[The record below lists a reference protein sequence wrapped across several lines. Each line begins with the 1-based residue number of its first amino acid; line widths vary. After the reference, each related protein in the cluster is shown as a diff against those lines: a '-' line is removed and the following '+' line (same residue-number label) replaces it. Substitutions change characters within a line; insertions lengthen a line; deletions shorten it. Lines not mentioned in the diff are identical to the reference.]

1 MAVNESD
8 LHAYVDGMLPA
19 SSVAEVEQHLAS
31 HPEDAERVRAWRELS
46 GALRKAFDPVM
57 DEPVP
62 HRLVV
67 RPRRAWSRYA
77 IAAGLMVIGIATGW
91 VARGALFGLPLS
103 GNPPVALA
111 RQAAIAH
118 AVYSPEVRHPVEV
131 WAQQEDHLV
140 KWLSKRLGTT
150 LKCPSLGS
158 VGYDLVGGRLLSGSN
173 GPVAQFMFQ
182 DAKGARLTLYVTTQ
196 KVDSRPTAFRFS
208 QEGGV
213 AVFYWIDDK
222 YGYAL
227 SGEMGRTELLQVAN
241 VVYKQLNPEQ

>member
-19 SSVAEVEQHLAS
+19 SSVAEVELHLAS
-31 HPEDAERVRAWRELS
+31 CPEDAERVRAWREFN
-46 GALRKAFDPVM
+46 GALRKVFDPVV
-57 DEPVP
+57 DEPLP
-62 HRLVV
+62 ERLLV
-67 RPRRAWSRYA
+67 RPRRAWFLYA
-77 IAAGLMVIGIATGW
+77 MAAGFVAIGLATGW
-91 VARGALFGLPLS
+91 VARGALFGLPLA

-140 KWLSKRLGTT
+140 AWLSKRLGTKLT
-150 LKCPSLGS
+150 CPSLGS

-182 DAKGARLTLYVTTQ
+182 DTKGARLTLYVTTQ
-196 KVDSRPTAFRFS
+196 KGDSRPTAFRFS

-227 SGEMGRTELLQVAN
+227 SGEMGRNDLLQVAN

>member
-1 MAVNESD
+1 MTVTESD
-8 LHAYVDGMLPA
+8 LHAYVDGLLPESA
-19 SSVAEVEQHLAS
+19 LADVEQHLAA
-31 HPEDAERVRAWRELS
+31 HPEDAERVRVWRDLNN
-46 GALRKAFDPVM
+46 ALRSAFDPIL
-57 DEPVP
+57 DEPLP

-67 RPRRAWSRYA
+67 RPRRAWIRYA
-77 IAAGLMVIGIATGW
+77 MAAGLMAVGIATGW
-91 VARGALFGLPLS
+91 IARGALFGLPLS
-103 GNPPVALA
+103 GNPPLALA

-158 VGYDLVGGRLLSGSN
+158 VGYDLVGGRLLSGPN

-182 DAKGARLTLYVTTQ
+182 DTKGARLTLYVTTQ
-196 KVDSRPTAFRFS
+196 KGDTRPTSFRFS

-227 SGEMGRTELLQVAN
+227 SGEMARNDLLQVAN
-241 VVYKQLNPEQ
+241 LVYKQLNPEQ